1 MNEAVLRKKREDF
14 EAREAASEVRRKE
27 MDEVRKRDDER
38 KRLEDIRHAKE
49 RADKYAAA
57 VETEEMRK
65 SRIKEHAEEKDRILA
80 DLYARRKKENDIKK
94 CEQEFEMKLRL
105 DKVRACLLTQQCA
118 VCSQRSEGQ
127 PLQQQPLW

>member
-105 DKVRACLLTQQCA
+105 DKVRA
-118 VCSQRSEGQ
+118 
-127 PLQQQPLW
+127 